1 MGALNEN
8 KESVLDTLSIFYPV
22 SINPADRLPKTI
34 IYASLEE
41 NFQPVFDP
49 KNSIVQAPWIQDGGE
64 KFELEA
70 PSDSDSFFAQLEIN
84 KTIIKIFK

>member
-8 KESVLDTLSIFYPV
+8 KESVLDTLSIFDPV

-49 KNSIVQAPWIQDGGE
+49 EYSIVQAPWIQDGGE

-70 PSDSDSFFAQLEIN
+70 PSDSDSFFAQLEIK
-84 KTIIKIFK
+84 KTAIK